1 MQMLP
6 AHLEILIPS
15 LLLRIPDLLGAI
27 VKLKEQTFR
36 DLLIGSDYTEFR
48 EMIGASSKLASVPEA
63 LKADVEN
70 LKIYIDS
77 QASSG
82 RSEFSVVYD
91 TRLYRVTVASRLGA
105 DNDKKDYVI
114 RQTPSE
120 TYPIEKLGISQ
131 SLIDI
136 IRDSNSSGLVL
147 IAGGLGHGKT
157 STAASILCERGKSTA
172 SLSVAIEDPIETQL
186 DGRHGDG
193 RCIQIEVS
201 ENEGYAAALKKTLRM
216 GASNMLIGE
225 IRDGDTAHEALKASL
240 NGMFVITTIHAKSA
254 IDAIERMVVLCNERS
269 SEAQRILSKS
279 LLIVMH
285 QTLENVVTSGV
296 IKKKTPN
303 VQGYVISQKYN
314 EINGGVIEAKISRG
328 EIASLKSEFDS
339 YKTNIMNNVRG
350 SGHA

>member
-1 MQMLP
+1 M
-6 AHLEILIPS
+6 
-15 LLLRIPDLLGAI
+15 
-27 VKLKEQTFR
+27 KLNELVFR

-48 EMIGASSKLASVPEA
+48 EMIGASSKLASAPDA
-63 LKADVEN
+63 LKADIEN
-70 LKIYIDS
+70 LKQYIDT
-77 QASSG
+77 QANSG

-91 TRLYRVTVASRLGA
+91 SRLYRVTVAARLGA
-105 DNDKKDYVI
+105 DIEKKAYVI

-136 IRDSNSSGLVL
+136 IRDSTSSGLVL

-157 STAASILCERGKSTA
+157 STAASILYERNQSTG
-172 SLSVAIEDPIETQL
+172 SVSVAIEDPIETQL

-193 RCIQIEVS
+193 RCIQIEVN

-240 NGMFVITTIHAKSA
+240 NGMFVITTIHAKSP
-254 IDAIERMVVLCNERS
+254 IDAIERMIVLCNERS

-285 QTLENVVTSGV
+285 QTLESVTDTSGV

-303 VQGYVISQKYN
+303 IQGYAIAQKYN
-314 EINGGVIEAKISRG
+314 LINGQVMEAKIARG
-328 EIASLKSEFDS
+328 DIASLKTEFDS
-339 YKTNIMNNVRG
+339 YKKAIMNNTRG
-350 SGHA
+350 